1 MTTNS
6 FDSISA
12 SITLPKHIKDDM
24 NGLTY
29 TLCGDYY
36 LPDLGVENSSY
47 IIGRWGMMHKDYLE
61 KNRPGLYTRLLLSG
75 TLDAHLRYVDEQ
87 ASCRYNTLMT
97 GYRRCRGMTANLK
110 QRDQIRW
117 VQLMNLAKHEAE
129 ANTMDE
135 IIYE

>member
-6 FDSISA
+6 FDLISA
-12 SITLPKHIKDDM
+12 SINLPTPIKDDI

-36 LPDLGVENSSY
+36 LPDLGIENSNHV
-47 IIGRWGMMHKDYLE
+47 IGRWGMMRKDYLE
-61 KNRPGLYTRLLLSG
+61 KNRPGLYTRLLLAG
-75 TLDAHLRYVDEQ
+75 ALDDHLRYVDEQ
-87 ASCRYNTLMT
+87 ANSRYYTLMD
-97 GYRRCRGMTANLK
+97 GYRCCWGITENLK
-110 QRDQIRW
+110 QRDQMRW

-129 ANTMDE
+129 ANVMDE